1 MSDGAHLQP
10 DVDNGKG
17 RSRPFLTAATG
28 VISALEWSGKII
40 AFVMLSFTFLTLLV
54 NVILRYTT
62 GSGVAWAYEV
72 HALTL
77 PWLVAGGIVIA
88 AARARNIAISLLP
101 DLITSQLQRIL
112 MVGVH
117 IIIAVIAVNVLLS
130 SAPIL
135 KASQFQT
142 LSTLGIKQV
151 WGYSSLVY
159 AFASMAVIAAI
170 SAVHVIFVAPEKSDP
185 EHSSLS

>member
-1 MSDGAHLQP
+1 MSGRAQRQP
-10 DVDNGKG
+10 RVENGEG
-17 RSRPFLTAATG
+17 RARPFLSAG
-28 VISALEWSGKII
+28 LWVIAVLEWSGKII
-40 AFVMLSFTFLTLLV
+40 AFAMLSFTFVTLLV

-88 AARARNIAISLLP
+88 AARSRNIVISLLP
-101 DLITSQLQRIL
+101 DLLAPELQRLL
-112 MVGVH
+112 MLGVH
-117 IIIAVIAVNVLLS
+117 IIVAVIAVNVLLS
-130 SAPIL
+130 SQPIL
-135 KASQFQT
+135 KASKFQT

-170 SAVHVIFVAPEKSDP
+170 SAVRAAFIAPEKSNP

>member
-1 MSDGAHLQP
+1 MSDRVQLQP
-10 DVDNGKG
+10 KVENGEG
-17 RSRPFLTAATG
+17 RARPFLTAAMWM
-28 VISALEWSGKII
+28 ISTLEWSGKII
-40 AFVMLSFTFLTLLV
+40 AFTMLSFTFITLLV

-88 AARARNIAISLLP
+88 AARTRNIAISLLP
-101 DLITSQLQRIL
+101 DLLAPGLQRVL
-112 MVGVH
+112 MIGVH

-130 SAPIL
+130 SQPIL
-135 KASQFQT
+135 KASKFQT
-142 LSTLGIKQV
+142 LSTLGVKQV

-159 AFASMAVIAAI
+159 AFASMAVIAVI
-170 SAVHVIFVAPEKSDP
+170 SAVHAIFVAPEKSDP

>member
-1 MSDGAHLQP
+1 MSGGAQRQP
-10 DVDNGKG
+10 RVENGEG
-17 RSRPFLTAATG
+17 RARPFLTAG
-28 VISALEWSGKII
+28 LSVISVLEWSGKII

-77 PWLVAGGIVIA
+77 PWLVAGGIVVA

-101 DLITSQLQRIL
+101 DLMTSRLQRVL

-130 SAPIL
+130 SEPIL
-135 KASQFQT
+135 KASKFQT

-159 AFASMAVIAAI
+159 AFASMAVIAAL
-170 SAVHVIFVAPEKSDP
+170 SAMRAAFITPEKSDP
-185 EHSSLS
+185 EHLSLS